1 LSRPSRGSVKGAR
14 RARILAIRA
23 SSPGLPIHPP
33 FHCCWSPVFRDADAP
48 ASPDAP
54 AGGDDFDSTIR
65 EFERATAPQPAAPP
79 EQPQAAPD
87 EIDKLLAELSQPTV
101 SSPLFTQGTDAHQQL
116 QAQEQFSALQSENAQ
131 LRAHAQRAADQA
143 DLDRLT
149 GEIQAKLPSNLPQDF
164 AVTALKSMA
173 VDRPELVL
181 AFDTRHLDR
190 RAVAAEK
197 TKVEQSLAWLQ
208 RNPSAADPG
217 YAAQLQQYH
226 GQLNVALHG
235 REILNRAMREIVS
248 RGQAHRPIDEV
259 ATADHD
265 AVAAAV
271 RGSSAKASP
280 EPPPNFGNMSDK
292 QLREYTKTNFG
303 F

>member
-1 LSRPSRGSVKGAR
+1 MADARPDDAADPAAVA
-14 RARILAIRA
+14 
-23 SSPGLPIHPP
+23 
-33 FHCCWSPVFRDADAP
+33 PVDAP
-48 ASPDAP
+48 APAEAERQPVAP

-65 EFERATAPQPAAPP
+65 EFERATAPPPTAQP

-87 EIDKLLAELSQPTV
+87 DLNRLLDELSKPGPLDG
-101 SSPLFTQGTDAHQQL
+101 SPLFTHGTDVHQQL
-116 QAQEQFSALQSENAQ
+116 QAQEQFNSLQNENAQ
-131 LRAHAQRAADQA
+131 LRAHAQRAVDQA
-143 DLDRLT
+143 DFGKLT
-149 GEIQAKLPSNLPQDF
+149 GELQSKLPSNLPEDF
-164 AVTALKSMA
+164 ARTQLIAMA
-173 VDRPELVL
+173 AEKPELVL

-190 RAVAAEK
+190 RAVAAEM

-208 RNPSAADPG
+208 RNPNAADPG
-217 YAAQLQQYH
+217 YVAQLRQYQ

-248 RGQAHRPIDEV
+248 RGQAHRPIDAQ

-280 EPPPNFGNMSDK
+280 EPPPNFGNMSDR